1 MKRFISLFICFCL
14 FAGILSGCSGNDTQA
29 YQPTGNGLTWD
40 EGHTTPSDS
49 AAEES
54 VQQLTLTYYPDRS
67 MNPYTCNDFTN
78 RALFSLLYQS
88 LFITDY
94 NYHVE
99 PMLCSRYSVNNE
111 LDLYTFY
118 IHDATFSDGS
128 ALTAKDVVA
137 SLKAAKKSPVY
148 SGRFS
153 HVSEIALTKDGGIS
167 VKLDSPCEDFLM
179 LLDVPIL
186 KKSQVKKDYPLG
198 TGPYFFDDASGGK
211 RLYRRDD
218 WWCNPEM
225 VVTAPSISLVVAESP
240 TQIRDTFEF
249 STLDLVCAD
258 PGSDRYVDF
267 RCDYELLESENGIFL
282 YLACNIYSEVFSIP
296 EVRAALTH
304 AIDRDMLVDT
314 YYNGFAHAATL
325 PASPKFP
332 YYSTKLA
339 EQYGLSPKKFT
350 KAVSNAALRDT
361 PVIFLVN
368 SDDSLRVRVA
378 REIAD
383 MLADCGLVITMKELS
398 SKGYK
403 EALSTGDY
411 DLYLGQTKLSPTMD
425 LSAFFSGSGGLS
437 YGIDDVAINA
447 LCRLALEN
455 HGNYYTLHQTI
466 MDDGRLCPIL
476 FRSYAIY
483 ATRGLLPDMQPSRDN
498 VFYYSLG
505 KTLEDALIKE

>member
-1 MKRFISLFICFCL
+1 MKRFFAIILSLCL
-14 FAGILSGCSGNDTQA
+14 FVGMLSGCSGQEEQP

-40 EGHTTPSDS
+40 EGQTQPTDNEGED
-49 AAEES
+49 A

-99 PMLCSRYSVNNE
+99 PMLCSRYSVTKE
-111 LDLYTFY
+111 LDFYTFY
-118 IHDATFSDGS
+118 IQDATFSDGS
-128 ALTAKDVVA
+128 ALTIKDVAA
-137 SLKAAKKSPVY
+137 SLKAAKESPVY
-148 SGRFS
+148 GGRFS
-153 HVSEIALTKDGGIS
+153 HVSKIALTKDGGVSI
-167 VKLDSPCEDFLM
+167 KLDSPCEDFLM

-186 KKSQVKKDYPLG
+186 KKSQLKKDYPLG

-282 YLACNIYSEVFSIP
+282 YLACNINSEVFSIP

-314 YYNGFAHAATL
+314 YYSGFAHAATL

-339 EQYGLSPKKFT
+339 EQYGLDAAKFT
-350 KAVSNAALRDT
+350 EAVSNAAVRDK
-361 PVIFLVN
+361 PVVFLVN

-378 REIAD
+378 REIGG
-383 MLADCGLVITMKELS
+383 MLADCGLVVTMKELS
-398 SKGYK
+398 TTKYK
-403 EALSTGDY
+403 EALSIGDY

-425 LSAFFSGSGGLS
+425 LSAFFSGAGGLS

-505 KTLEDALIKE
+505 KTLANALIKE